1 MVFNWLNGLFKDS
14 SKGNKK
20 FTPVESSRI
29 LKEEGNQTTEQP
41 TVMASETIKLSDD
54 IQLTVKGLPSELPPE
69 KRTEILESL
78 VRNTLSRLPQRGYEK
93 GENIYRGQASL
104 KLNEQKYDI
113 IFSLDAIRIL
123 TALQIYKQAF
133 DVINEG
139 SKEGIYDLEL
149 AELAADYI
157 KQSAWDE
164 VQSAIHS
171 NQQPKASNKSP
182 QKHKIDNP
190 D

>member
-14 SKGNKK
+14 SKRNKK
-20 FTPVESSRI
+20 FTPAESSQMV
-29 LKEEGNQTTEQP
+29 KEDGHQKTEQP
-41 TVMASETIKLSDD
+41 TVMASEIIKLSDD

-69 KRTEILESL
+69 KRNAILESL

-104 KLNEQKYDI
+104 KLNEQTYDI
-113 IFSLDAIRIL
+113 IFSLDAIRVL
-123 TALQIYKQAF
+123 TALQIYKEAF

-139 SKEGIYDLEL
+139 AKEGTYDLEL

-164 VQSAIHS
+164 VQSAIHP
-171 NQQPKASNKSP
+171 NQPHEAHNQNP
-182 QKHKIDNP
+182 QNRAFERP

>member
-1 MVFNWLNGLFKDS
+1 MVFNWLNELFKDS

-20 FTPVESSRI
+20 FTPAESSRI
-29 LKEEGNQTTEQP
+29 QKEEGNQTTEQP

-69 KRTEILESL
+69 KRNGILESL

-113 IFSLDAIRIL
+113 IYSLDAIRVL
-123 TALQIYKQAF
+123 TALKVYKQAF

-139 SKEGIYDLEL
+139 AKEGIYDLEL

-171 NQQPKASNKSP
+171 NQHKASNKNP
-182 QKHKIDNP
+182 QKHKLDNP